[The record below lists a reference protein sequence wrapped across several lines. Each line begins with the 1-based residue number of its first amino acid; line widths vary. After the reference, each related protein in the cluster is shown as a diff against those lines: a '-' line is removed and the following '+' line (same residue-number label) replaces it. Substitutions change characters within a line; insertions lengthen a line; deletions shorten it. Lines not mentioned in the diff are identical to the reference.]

1 MSPSKR
7 PRPQPRP
14 NHAHQEDRLPSID
27 HSALDPAPWC
37 LYGPS
42 TRSAVV
48 RLRLGAVSSRWRAAR
63 WCSFRTPG
71 AERAATC
78 LQVEGES
85 RAGPPEPRSERREE
99 DGCGE
104 TQRGCRAQ
112 NLPFCSSVPGPIAEP
127 GGGTRE
133 LGRRIKSPLR
143 LPGGE
148 TEFWGG
154 EPPHPGPDARQQSVS
169 IPVFSLA
176 SASFIPAC

>member
-85 RAGPPEPRSERREE
+85 RAGPPSPAVNGGRRTGVGKPREDAEPRIFLSARVFLDRSRSQVEERGSLE
-99 DGCGE
+99 
-104 TQRGCRAQ
+104 
-112 NLPFCSSVPGPIAEP
+112 
-127 GGGTRE
+127 GG
-133 LGRRIKSPLR
+133 LKAL
-143 LPGGE
+143 
-148 TEFWGG
+148 
-154 EPPHPGPDARQQSVS
+154 
-169 IPVFSLA
+169 
-176 SASFIPAC
+176 